1 MMIRIAHVTIPHIFE
16 AIIKLSHIFDASL
29 IALGLAVGFVVFAM
43 MTSLFN
49 VN

>member
-1 MMIRIAHVTIPHIFE
+1 MMRITHVNPPHIFE
-16 AIIKLSHIFDASL
+16 ARIKLSHIFDESL

-43 MTSLFN
+43 VTSLFN